1 MAAILEVVPLPAP
14 IRRRWTNESAGRR
27 LSQSGISV
35 SLAAYAGIRWLALWI
50 GVGMSVLL
58 VASEANLVHEFMG
71 LVCLAVALFG
81 PDAWL
86 GLRIRRRRSEIDL
99 ALPDFLDR
107 LALGLEAGL
116 GFSVAFRRT
125 SANFRGLLGD
135 EMKMEITVM
144 HALEIWIPVISTIVI
159 AFFGF
164 LLKEI
169 RNIKLN
175 LTSVNTTLKFL
186 TENGIIRMQNDLAQR
201 VSRLEGQRDNDK
213 KRPE

>member
-1 MAAILEVVPLPAP
+1 
-14 IRRRWTNESAGRR
+14 
-27 LSQSGISV
+27 
-35 SLAAYAGIRWLALWI
+35 
-50 GVGMSVLL
+50 
-58 VASEANLVHEFMG
+58 
-71 LVCLAVALFG
+71 
-81 PDAWL
+81 
-86 GLRIRRRRSEIDL
+86 
-99 ALPDFLDR
+99 
-107 LALGLEAGL
+107 
-116 GFSVAFRRT
+116 
-125 SANFRGLLGD
+125 
-135 EMKMEITVM
+135 M